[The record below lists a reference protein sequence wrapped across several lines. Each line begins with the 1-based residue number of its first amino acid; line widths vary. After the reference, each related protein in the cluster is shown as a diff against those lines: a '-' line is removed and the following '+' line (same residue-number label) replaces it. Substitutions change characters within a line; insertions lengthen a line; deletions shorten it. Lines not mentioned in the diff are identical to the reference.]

1 MRDFSGGVTTS
12 GDQTTSISQVDNSQP
27 GGSFV
32 AVPKEQNDDDDDD
45 DEHERGE
52 GEDVFEWVDVMAY
65 ESRLQA
71 EKVQML
77 FSVFAAMLV
86 HSPHTCPAL
95 PARPSLLWSHLIR
108 QVAGRFIWLGKAHEI
123 FIPAL

>member
-12 GDQTTSISQVDNSQP
+12 GDQTTPISQVDNGQP
-27 GGSFV
+27 GSSFV
-32 AVPKEQNDDDDDD
+32 ALQKEQNDADADDDDD
-45 DEHERGE
+45 KQECDQ

-86 HSPHTCPAL
+86 HSPHPCRARP
-95 PARPSLLWSHLIR
+95 PARPFNGLI
-108 QVAGRFIWLGKAHEI
+108 
-123 FIPAL
+123 